1 MFSPVIF
8 TTSPSSLPPLS
19 PAILESRRLP
29 LLYFQKSCH
38 LWHMKYVKPC
48 SLFYELHKRAM
59 EMIGKKANGPQ
70 LLGFNILEKHVTISI
85 SDPKLLCCI
94 HYGLVERKKRDIHT
108 LANLFQTL
116 IPKYN
121 LEGAVIGC
129 PDAEDI
135 DNHEVAKVK
144 SFVED
149 LCNTRKLKDLKY
161 TYWDKRFAPAKTSIR
176 MDHKEGEKI
185 YDNKLSSVFILQGY
199 LDHCG
204 RKVKPPPLWWY
215 MA

>member
-1 MFSPVIF
+1 
-8 TTSPSSLPPLS
+8 
-19 PAILESRRLP
+19 
-29 LLYFQKSCH
+29 
-38 LWHMKYVKPC
+38 MKYVKPC

-94 HYGLVERKKRDIHT
+94 HYGLVERKRRDIHT

-135 DNHEVAKVK
+135 DNHE
-144 SFVED
+144 
-149 LCNTRKLKDLKY
+149 
-161 TYWDKRFAPAKTSIR
+161 TSIR

-204 RKVKPPPLWWY
+204 RKVKPGPYGGIWLDTAQKALYLQGQLPALDKLLGPLLSDNRKTFD
-215 MA
+215 